1 MPVRI
6 ISFLDPE
13 SRRCPQDDH
22 RSGVSTLPAAFK
34 ETNIMIMA
42 IPMTD
47 GRMANHFVK
56 AEQLLFID
64 EQGNEIARQANPA
77 RESDC
82 SGKETLID
90 LLNARGVGRVLVR
103 NIGHRMLA
111 RLLASRFQ
119 VYQVTNQVQGPD
131 GKPRL
136 DLAAATPLLSPEQG
150 GSSPTH
156 ESKAQDGGCGCH
168 HHDEDDAE
176 GESHGCCGGH
186 GHGHGHEHEHGE
198 GGHAHGEGHGE
209 KQGGC
214 GGHGH
219 RSRCCGR

>member
-1 MPVRI
+1 
-6 ISFLDPE
+6 
-13 SRRCPQDDH
+13 
-22 RSGVSTLPAAFK
+22 
-34 ETNIMIMA
+34 MIMA

-77 RESDC
+77 RQSDC

-119 VYQVTNQVQGPD
+119 VYQVANQVQGAD
-131 GKPRL
+131 GRL
-136 DLAAATPLLSPEQG
+136 DIATATPLLSPEQG
-150 GSSPTH
+150 GSSPTY
-156 ESKAQDGGCGCH
+156 ETKAQDGGCGCH
-168 HHDEDDAE
+168 HHDEDDAAE
-176 GESHGCCGGH
+176 AAHGCCGGH
-186 GHGHGHEHEHGE
+186 GRQEAGD
-198 GGHAHGEGHGE
+198 AHGEGHGQG
-209 KQGGC
+209 QGGC